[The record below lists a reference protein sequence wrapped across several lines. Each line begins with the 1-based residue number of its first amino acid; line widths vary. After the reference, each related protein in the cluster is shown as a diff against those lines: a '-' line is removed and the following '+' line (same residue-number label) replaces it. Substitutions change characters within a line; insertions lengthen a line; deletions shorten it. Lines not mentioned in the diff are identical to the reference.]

1 LLDNWDFG
9 DWKTCLATAEQITA
23 ASKNRTCRYR
33 TLKEYNERHPCESTR
48 PYLNTTAAWVQWHW
62 KSKSL
67 MIDFRPQPPDDDD
80 HRSGR
85 KPPPNYFSRKVQV
98 RLLLMVFLFM
108 FVIMLI
114 EQASDPQLYRWIWT
128 FSETAETDQ
137 DDSDRPVPADTKP
150 IVTLPPPP
158 NADQSLPDPLN
169 WLPSKQSVDRN
180 YQYTQR
186 DFWEKLT
193 EEKLTETLNA
203 QERQLLN
210 LVLKASRDQ
219 APLSPES
226 ITSWPSLIE
235 KLAARWKSYHEKE
248 RLKAPKFNTDL
259 SDAQKKAWLDVLD
272 ALQRSND
279 LWDGPLRA
287 GFEAIAKKQD
297 LSQQQQQALA
307 QVQLTLDQLELEKI
321 RDRTLFRGSE
331 HIIWFRLFEKLM
343 RASPDHINQAS
354 SAQVNFLQLDNQGEQ
369 YRGKLVTVSG
379 QIRQGYRIQAPQNIL
394 GIKEYSVFTLKPNN
408 GPEQPIIIYC
418 LETPEGFPPLPDN
431 SRIGTKT
438 NLREPASF
446 TGYFFKSKTSKTK
459 DSIFSAPLIL
469 ARSPDWRPTGK
480 NRLSQQRLGT
490 RRLTSR
496 HFSLILTGTLL
507 IAILFTVFVY
517 RRSRWKKSTVV
528 SKSMDQQAQDSLSQL
543 PEDEIGTG
551 TLAALQALATEGST
565 DEAHDDHSSAGDAR
579 DS

>member
-1 LLDNWDFG
+1 
-9 DWKTCLATAEQITA
+9 
-23 ASKNRTCRYR
+23 
-33 TLKEYNERHPCESTR
+33 
-48 PYLNTTAAWVQWHW
+48 
-62 KSKSL
+62 

-85 KPPPNYFSRKVQV
+85 KPPPNYFSRKVQL

-108 FVIMLI
+108 FVIILI
-114 EQASDPQLYRWIWT
+114 EQAGDPQLYRWIWT

-137 DDSDRPVPADTKP
+137 DDNDRPAPADTKP
-150 IVTLPPPP
+150 IATLPPPP
-158 NADQSLPDPLN
+158 NADQFLLDPLN
-169 WLPSKQSVDRN
+169 WLPSKRSVDRN
-180 YQYTQR
+180 YQHTQR
-186 DFWEKLT
+186 DFWEV
-193 EEKLTETLNA
+193 LTETLNS

-219 APLSPES
+219 TPLSPES
-226 ITSWPSLIE
+226 ITSWPSLAE
-235 KLAARWKSYHEKE
+235 KLAAGWKRYYEKAYLE
-248 RLKAPKFNTDL
+248 VAKFNTDL
-259 SDAQKKAWLDVLD
+259 SDAQKKVWLDVL
-272 ALQRSND
+272 QRSQD
-279 LWDGPLRA
+279 LWDGPLTA
-287 GFEAIAKKQD
+287 GFQAMAKKQE

-307 QVQLTLDQLELEKI
+307 QVQSTLDQLELEKI
-321 RDRTLFRGSE
+321 RDHTLFRGSE

-343 RASPDHINQAS
+343 RASPDHISQAS
-354 SAQVNFLQLDNQGEQ
+354 TTRVNFLQLDNQGEQ

-418 LETPEGFPPLPDN
+418 LETPEGFPALPDN

-469 ARSPDWRPTGK
+469 ARSPDWKSTGK
-480 NRLSQQRLGT
+480 TRFSQQRFGA

-496 HFSLILTGTLL
+496 HLSLILTGTLL

-517 RRSRWKKSTVV
+517 RRSRWKKSTAV
-528 SKSMDQQAQDSLSQL
+528 SKSMDQQAQHSLNQL

-551 TLAALQALATEGST
+551 TLAALQALATEGSR
-565 DEAHDDHSSAGDAR
+565 DDANHDDSPAGDAR
-579 DS
+579 DP

>member
-1 LLDNWDFG
+1 
-9 DWKTCLATAEQITA
+9 
-23 ASKNRTCRYR
+23 
-33 TLKEYNERHPCESTR
+33 
-48 PYLNTTAAWVQWHW
+48 
-62 KSKSL
+62 

-85 KPPPNYFSRKVQV
+85 KSPPDYFSRKVQL

-108 FVIMLI
+108 FVIMLV

-128 FSETAETDQ
+128 FSETTEMEQ
-137 DDSDRPVPADTKP
+137 DDRPVPAETKP
-150 IVTLPPPP
+150 IATLPPPP

-180 YQYTQR
+180 YRHTQR

-193 EEKLTETLNA
+193 ETLNS

-219 APLSPES
+219 TPLSPES

-235 KLAARWKSYHEKE
+235 KLAAGWKSYHEKE

-279 LWDGPLRA
+279 LWDGPLSA
-287 GFEAIAKKQD
+287 GFEAIAKKQE

-321 RDRTLFRGSE
+321 RDHTLFRGSE
-331 HIIWFRLFEKLM
+331 HNIWFRLFEKLM
-343 RASPDHINQAS
+343 RASLDHINQAS
-354 SAQVNFLQLDNQGEQ
+354 SAQVNFLQLDNQGKQ

-394 GIKEYSVFTLKPNN
+394 GIKEYSVFTLKPND

-431 SRIGTKT
+431 SRIGTNT

-469 ARSPDWRPTGK
+469 ARSPDWKPTGK

-496 HFSLILTGTLL
+496 HFSLILTGTVL

-517 RRSRWKKSTVV
+517 RRSRWQHPLAEA
-528 SKSMDQQAQDSLSQL
+528 MDQQAQDSLSQL

-565 DEAHDDHSSAGDAR
+565 DEANDDDSSAGDAR